1 MNKGNDYEYSKRNFF
16 KAMKKETAANIL
28 YNTLQYKDQK
38 RLIKEL
44 PVSFQ
49 HFLYIKNP
57 MPFSYADFIIK
68 VQFVPD
74 VLMNGMGCLVNQ
86 ILPYREQ
93 ISNYVK
99 QKIIFEDAFLLGNY
113 ALCEDLLDK
122 IDETCLSFWSL
133 DKRLLLHYLRDGAKE
148 ALTYKDKIADTASP
162 LVKVLLSMIWTKIEA
177 KYSLS
182 PTEQN
187 MYLTFNKNEF
197 SENFS
202 AYFKYLILKD
212 HSEFK
217 WEDCMWL
224 ALMTSIIDI
233 YEFVIDAITDV
244 IPSLVKEDKLMMKNM
259 LEDLSKKIS
268 DIRIDGILNILGK
281 IDKGIIEDEHDNLI
295 KRFADNDFKYVY
307 SNALSYI
314 ASHPTDFDVIDVY
327 VKSAVSLREK
337 RISTIGIL
345 HTSILYQ
352 VIKNYFHFIMQDD
365 YQDVA
370 KGKLDVFGNQLSSLR
385 FGCCLT
391 EKVKSHQD
399 IHHTLEKYSMY
410 SGFELFSRDDYDS
423 NFLKYMKEGAP
434 VFVKQKAV
442 AVDFENAA
450 KMRDDIEAVDL
461 YLDAYF
467 DNPSNVALVDCK
479 NIIKRHDKM
488 LNFIELPA
496 LETSVFYSLAGFPHY
511 MVYHFFKKY
520 IKKQRTQIPSEL
532 LEDYNDGMSLLM
544 EYFFYRVC
552 SIETIQE
559 YIKIFPNSDSA
570 LEERLKILIRLS
582 QMKKSRNKKE
592 YLEEITR
599 IKRRQS
605 VNKRV
610 QKLDQ
615 RMIYVD
621 ETSLK
626 ETELEDVKKQFLVYK
641 ETESTL
647 ETQQYLLEA
656 MDVDSVDQLDVGE
669 LKFKTVKI
677 VYKNYLFRQMFMEIR
692 RQFLTSYKYGLD
704 FYLSTRIR
712 HGTLLNQMRQ
722 PFESNRLVTN
732 KKGVDYKD
740 DTAITGRVLGLNGCK
755 KEKVQARLRKFS
767 KEIDDYILFIKNEV
781 IQIQA
786 HDLPDQHPKAIFNFD
801 ELNPEKE
808 ITGLYLEKVSRVTDY
823 VEFVEIIFAYLW
835 ENTEVALE
843 AMRDYLERV
852 KVDLSGKIL
861 ILENDISSIV
871 GESNRLDGFME
882 LANKA
887 RNDMIDSIDEVKK
900 WFYRGKCDDDDFI
913 VRDVIDACMESVSLH
928 RNVKFEPII
937 SGTSNTL
944 LKGEYFRKLSDLF
957 LIFFNNIID
966 YDSVDVTDSET
977 RVTLYDDDDIIE
989 VTISNLLVDKDI
1001 ERKIKEVETIK
1012 KKLKD
1017 PDFQKGT
1024 KKDKGSGHIKAY
1036 NMIHNMLP
1044 YDDNAYDLKVDG
1056 NKFVVKFKIATTY
1069 WKAYENTYC

>member
-1 MNKGNDYEYSKRNFF
+1 MSKGNNFEYSKRNFF
-16 KAMKKETAANIL
+16 KAMKKETAANIA
-28 YNTLQYKDQK
+28 YNTLQYKEQK

-49 HFLYIKNP
+49 HFLFIKTP
-57 MPFSYADFIIK
+57 LPSSYTDFIIK

-74 VLMNGMGCLVNQ
+74 ALMEGMGCLVNQ
-86 ILPYREQ
+86 ILPYKEQ
-93 ISNYVK
+93 ISIYVK
-99 QKIIFEDAFLLGNY
+99 QKNIFEDAFLKGDY
-113 ALCEDLLDK
+113 ALCEELLDK
-122 IDETCLSFWSL
+122 IDEICLSLWSL

-148 ALTYKDKIADTASP
+148 TLTYKDKIADTASP
-162 LVKVLLSMIWTKIEA
+162 LVKILLSMIWTKIEA

-187 MYLTFNKNEF
+187 MYLTFNKNDF

-202 AYFKYLILKD
+202 AYFKYLILKK

-217 WEDCMWL
+217 WVDCMWL
-224 ALMTSIIDI
+224 VLMTSIIDI
-233 YEFVIDAITDV
+233 YEFIIDATIDV
-244 IPSLVKEDKLMMKNM
+244 IPSLAKDDRLMIRCMVEDV
-259 LEDLSKKIS
+259 SRKIS
-268 DIRIDGILNILGK
+268 DIRIYGILNYLGK
-281 IDKGIIEDEHDNLI
+281 TDKGIIDDGHDNLL
-295 KRFADNDFKYVY
+295 KRFADKDYKYVY

-314 ASHPTDFDVIDVY
+314 VNHPSDFDVLDVY
-327 VKSAVSLREK
+327 VKSAVSLHEK

-345 HTSILYQ
+345 HTSLLYL
-352 VIKNYFHFIMQDD
+352 VIKNYYHFIMQDD

-370 KGKLDVFGNQLSSLR
+370 KGKLDVVGNLLSFSK

-391 EKVKSHQD
+391 EKVKSHQN
-399 IHHTLEKYSMY
+399 IHYTLEKYSMY
-410 SGFELFSRDDYDS
+410 SGFALFSKDYVDS
-423 NFLKYMKEGAP
+423 NFSKYVKEGAP

-442 AVDFENAA
+442 AIAFENAA
-450 KMRDDIEAVDL
+450 KRRDDIEMVDL
-461 YLDAYF
+461 YLYAYF
-467 DNPSNVALVDCK
+467 DNPLNVVLVDFK
-479 NIIKRHDKM
+479 NIIKRHDEM

-544 EYFFYRVC
+544 EYFFYKVC
-552 SIETIQE
+552 SIDTIQE
-559 YIKIFPNSDSA
+559 YIKKFPDSDSA
-570 LEERLKILIRLS
+570 LEERLNILTRLS
-582 QMKKSRNKKE
+582 QMKKSRNKKD

-621 ETSLK
+621 ETALK
-626 ETELEDVKKQFLVYK
+626 ETELEEVKKQFLVYK

-656 MDVDSVDQLDVGE
+656 MDVDRVEQLDVGE
-669 LKFKTVKI
+669 LKYKTVKI

-712 HGTLLNQMRQ
+712 HGTFLNQMRQ

-732 KKGVDYKD
+732 KKGNDYKD
-740 DTAITGRVLGLNGCK
+740 DTSITGRVLGLNGCK
-755 KEKVQARLRKFS
+755 KEKVQERLRKFS
-767 KEIDDYILFIKNEV
+767 KEIDDYIMFIKNEV

-801 ELNPEKE
+801 ELNPERE
-808 ITGLYLEKVSRVTDY
+808 ITGLYLEKVSQVTDY
-823 VEFVEIIFAYLW
+823 VEFVEIVFAYLW
-835 ENTEVALE
+835 DNTEVALE

-852 KVDLSGKIL
+852 KVELSGKIL
-861 ILENDISSIV
+861 ILENDISGIV

-887 RNDMIDSIDEVKK
+887 RTDMVASIDEVKK

-913 VRDVIDACMESVSLH
+913 VQDVIDACMESVSLH

-937 SGTSNTL
+937 NGTSNTL

-966 YDSVDVTDSET
+966 YDSVDVSDSET
-977 RVTLYDDDDIIE
+977 QVTLYDDDDIIQL
-989 VTISNLLVDKDI
+989 TISNLLADKDI
-1001 ERKIKEVETIK
+1001 VKKTKEVETIK

-1044 YDDNAYDLKVDG
+1044 YDDNAYDLQVEG

-1069 WKAYENTYC
+1069 WKAYENTYS